1 MLISANIKNGINGIV
16 KIPGDKSISHRSII
30 IPSISNGVSE
40 ISNLLM
46 SDDVMHTLN
55 ALKAM
60 GVNIDILEDRIVITG
75 KGLHSLKEPKK
86 QIYLGNSGTSA
97 RLLTGLLSSQD
108 FNSTLTGDE
117 SLSRRPM
124 KRIIEPL
131 QLMGAIIK
139 SQSGNLPINIF
150 SSKLKNINYEIKVP
164 SAQVKSGI
172 ILAALNTSGKTI
184 INETNITRD
193 HTEIMLK
200 SFGSNIQVEKK
211 FNINKITVEGNIELK
226 SKNLSIPS
234 DLSSA
239 SFFIIAALINKN
251 SNIYLKNI
259 NINPSRDGI
268 LKALKK
274 MGAKILLSKN
284 RLVNEEL
291 VADLNIITSELN
303 GCELDEDMSKLMID
317 EYPIL
322 AIAASFANSPSI
334 FRGLKELRVKESD
347 RLNLI
352 QSNLNKCGV
361 NCKINNDDLYIY
373 PEKQFKVIDNI
384 IKTNFDHRI
393 AMSFAV
399 MGSAIHTDLKIED
412 SDSIKTSFPNFIDI
426 FNKSGGNLKNQIAE

>member
-1 MLISANIKNGINGIV
+1 MLISSNIKKGINGVI

-30 IPSISNGVSE
+30 IPSISNGISE

-46 SDDVMHTLN
+46 SDDVIHTLN

-60 GVNIDILEDRIVITG
+60 GVNIDILKDRIVIIG
-75 KGLHSLKEPKK
+75 KGLHSLKKPKRP
-86 QIYLGNSGTSA
+86 IYLGNSGTSA
-97 RLLTGLLSSQD
+97 RLLAGLLSSQN
-108 FNSTLTGDE
+108 FSSTLTGDE

-124 KRIIEPL
+124 KRIIDPL
-131 QLMGAIIK
+131 KLMGAIIE
-139 SQSGNLPINIF
+139 SQSGNLPMKIF
-150 SSKLKNINYEIKVP
+150 TSNLKNINYEIKVP
-164 SAQVKSGI
+164 SAQVKCGI
-172 ILAALNTSGKTI
+172 ILAALNTPGKTI
-184 INETNITRD
+184 INERNITRD

-200 SFGSNIQVEKK
+200 SFGGNIQVEKVS
-211 FNINKITVEGNIELK
+211 NINKITVEGNIELK

-251 SNIYLKNI
+251 SNIFLKNI

-274 MGAKILLSKN
+274 MGAKIIISKE
-284 RLVNEEL
+284 RLVNEEV
-291 VADLNIITSELN
+291 VADLNIMTSELN

-322 AIAASFANSPSI
+322 SIAASFANSPSI

-352 QSNLNKCGV
+352 KTNLNKCGV
-361 NCKINNDDLYIY
+361 NCKINDDDLFIY
-373 PEKQFKVIDNI
+373 PEKQFKVNDNRI
-384 IKTNFDHRI
+384 ETNFDHRI

-399 MGSAIHTDLKIED
+399 MGSAIQTDLKIED

-426 FNKSGGNLKNQIAE
+426 FNKSGGNLKSN